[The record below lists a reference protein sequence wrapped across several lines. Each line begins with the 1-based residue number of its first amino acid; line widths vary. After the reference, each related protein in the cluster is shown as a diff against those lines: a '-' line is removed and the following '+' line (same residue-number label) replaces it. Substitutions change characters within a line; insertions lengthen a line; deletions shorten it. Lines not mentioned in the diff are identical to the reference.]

1 MVTYLEEGCSETTP
15 LSSARVC
22 SSVFDLEGAREDNAI
37 DLHQCRLLISASVL
51 VRTQILV

>member
-1 MVTYLEEGCSETTP
+1 MVTYPQEGCSETTP
-15 LSSARVC
+15 LSSARVS
-22 SSVFDLEGAREDNAI
+22 SSVFDLEGAREDNVI